1 MSGQPKGIGRR
12 LDHLRASSDGPAD
25 AQRDHLWTV
34 VYRCRAITLALLA
47 VGAAVVPGFEGD
59 RLILVGLLAL
69 VIIPGNHLMY
79 RSTIKHGHPPASMP
93 YVDQIFA
100 PLIPLLAHSAWNPVL
115 FIMVTNLALVT
126 IAYGRRVAL
135 KTAVLGA
142 LVLVPVSLV
151 VDPPRSEASVLIYL
165 VLSISLAV
173 IVGTIADAERKLR
186 RRYGQIVEGV
196 DAIVWEGTV
205 KDFHFT
211 YVSPAVE
218 RILGYPAESFLDL
231 DTWANRFHRDDRDVL
246 EHTIEL
252 VGAGVDHDLEYRLI
266 AADGRVV
273 HMHDHIRIERDE
285 HGEPA
290 MLRGVAV
297 DVTAQ
302 REAEVDLHR
311 FADVVENIETAIY
324 VFELDEPEDA
334 HSLRIVAANPRA
346 EEMMAFEHG
355 WDGPV
360 VGTRLG
366 EILPNEALLEGLA
379 EVVRS
384 GTPFDIPN
392 YASTRAGAEGER
404 TFGLRAFPLP
414 GNAVGLGID
423 DITEAATA
431 AETLRHQALH
441 DALTGLPNRALLTD
455 RLRQAVS
462 TARRTNEGVALL
474 VMDLDQFKEVNDAL
488 GHHHG
493 DLLLV
498 EIARRLEG
506 TIRECDTIAR
516 LGGDEFAVLLT
527 VDADE
532 AGAVAVATKVA
543 RALEQPFFIEELSLQ
558 TNASIGIALFPEHAG
573 DAEELVRRADVAMY
587 NAKRGTPV
595 FTVYAAEHDRSS
607 VRRLT
612 LLGELRRAI
621 DLDELVVY
629 FQPTIDLR
637 SGRAVRAEALVR
649 WQHPE
654 HGLMGPGE
662 FIELAE
668 VSGMIQPLTRW
679 VCERAMHEA
688 REWVDAGFDLGVSV
702 NLSVRNLYDPDLV
715 PWLQTAMEAT
725 GLPEHLLTLEIT
737 ESEVMEDPL
746 VAHEVLGK
754 LRAMGVSTSI
764 DDFGTGHSSLAYLKH
779 LPIDEIKVD
788 RSFVGGMGSDASD
801 ATIVRSIIDL
811 GRNLG
816 LGVVAEG
823 VEDEETLHRL
833 ADLGCDRAQGF
844 VIGRPMPASSLRA
857 HLRRQP
863 GPRAAWV
870 PPIPG
875 DEAHRPVEPRTSSS
889 PPAARTQRP

>member
-1 MSGQPKGIGRR
+1 MSGQARANERR
-12 LDHLRASSDGPAD
+12 RERWRVPLPATTD
-25 AQRDHLWTV
+25 TQQDHLWTV
-34 VYRCRAITLALLA
+34 VFRCRAATLALLA
-47 VGAAVVPGFEGD
+47 LGAAVVPGFDGD
-59 RLILVGLLAL
+59 RLTIVGIIVLIAL
-69 VIIPGNHLMY
+69 PGNQLMY
-79 RSTIKHGHPPASMP
+79 RSTLRHGRPPASMP
-93 YVDQIFA
+93 YLDQ
-100 PLIPLLAHSAWNPVL
+100 LLAAGVPLVAASAWNPVL
-115 FIMVTNLALVT
+115 FVMTTNIALVT
-126 IAYGRRVAL
+126 IAYGKRVAL
-135 KTAVLGA
+135 RTTVLGGIA
-142 LVLVPVSLV
+142 LVAVSLV
-151 VDPPRSEASVLIYL
+151 LQPGSSEASVLIYL
-165 VLSISLAV
+165 VLSVSILV
-173 IVGTIADAERKLR
+173 IVGTVGDAERRLR
-186 RRYGQIVEGV
+186 LRYGTIVEGV
-196 DAIVWEGTV
+196 DAIVWEGHA
-205 KDFHFT
+205 DDLAFT

-218 RILGYPAESFLDL
+218 RILGYPPTAFP
-231 DTWANRFHRDDRDVL
+231 DRDAWARCFHPDDAAAFERSL
-246 EHTIEL
+246 SMIR
-252 VGAGVDHDLEYRLI
+252 AGIDHDLDHRML

-273 HMHDHIRIERDE
+273 HLRDHIRVELDE
-285 HGEPA
+285 LGQPSY
-290 MLRGVAV
+290 LRGVAV

-302 REAEVDLHR
+302 REAEGDLHR
-311 FADVVENIETAIY
+311 FADVVENIETGIFVLAMDD
-324 VFELDEPEDA
+324 VHDPR
-334 HSLRIVAANPRA
+334 SLRIVAINPRA
-346 EEMMAFEHG
+346 VEMTRFEHG
-355 WDGPV
+355 FEREL
-360 VGTRLG
+360 VGTLLRDVLPDDELLG
-366 EILPNEALLEGLA
+366 ALA
-379 EVVRS
+379 DVVRS
-384 GTPFDIPN
+384 GEPLVVPSFP
-392 YASTRAGAEGER
+392 SRRRGAEGER
-404 TFGLRAFPLP
+404 TYGMRAFPLE
-414 GNAVGLGID
+414 GRAVGLAID
-423 DITEAATA
+423 DITEAASA
-431 AETLRHQALH
+431 AETLRHQAMH

-455 RLRQAVS
+455 RLQQAVNE
-462 TARRTNEGVALL
+462 ARRTGQSVALL

-498 EIARRLEG
+498 EIARRLEA

-527 VDADE
+527 VDADRD
-532 AGAVAVATKVA
+532 GAVAVAEKVGA
-543 RALEQPFFIEELSLQ
+543 ALEQPFFVEELSLQ
-558 TNASIGIALFPEHAG
+558 TNASIGIALYPEHAE

-587 NAKRGTPV
+587 NAKRGTPSY
-595 FTVYAAEHDRSS
+595 TVYAAEHDRSS

-679 VCERAMHEA
+679 VCERAMLETK
-688 REWVDAGFDLGVSV
+688 EWVDAGFDLGVSV

-715 PWLQTAMEAT
+715 CWLQQAMEDSD
-725 GLPEHLLTLEIT
+725 LPEHLLTLEIT

-746 VAHEVLGK
+746 VALDVLGR
-754 LRAMGVSTSI
+754 LRSMGVSTSI

-823 VEDEETLHRL
+823 VEDAETLHRL
-833 ADLGCDRAQGF
+833 ADLGCDRAQGYH
-844 VIGRPMPASSLRA
+844 IGRPMPASVLRS

-863 GPRAAWV
+863 GPRAPWA
-870 PPIPG
+870 PPG
-875 DEAHRPVEPRTSSS
+875 SDEPDLALG
-889 PPAARTQRP
+889 AAGGARADHESDAR

>member
-1 MSGQPKGIGRR
+1 
-12 LDHLRASSDGPAD
+12 
-25 AQRDHLWTV
+25 
-34 VYRCRAITLALLA
+34 
-47 VGAAVVPGFEGD
+47 
-59 RLILVGLLAL
+59 
-69 VIIPGNHLMY
+69 
-79 RSTIKHGHPPASMP
+79 
-93 YVDQIFA
+93 
-100 PLIPLLAHSAWNPVL
+100 
-115 FIMVTNLALVT
+115 VTNLALVT
-126 IAYGRRVAL
+126 IAYSRRTAL
-135 KTAVLGA
+135 ITAVVGA
-142 LVLVPVSLV
+142 AALVPVTLV
-151 VDPPRSEASVLIYL
+151 IRPPSSEASVLVYL
-165 VLSISLAV
+165 VLSIALV
-173 IVGTIADAERKLR
+173 VTVGTVADAERKVR

-196 DAIVWEGTV
+196 DAIVWEGTLP
-205 KDFHFT
+205 DFELT
-211 YVSPAVE
+211 YMSPAVE
-218 RILGYPAESFLDL
+218 RILGIGSDELASGNG
-231 DTWANRFHRDDRDVL
+231 WQQRVHRDDLAVIARSADL
-246 EHTIEL
+246 IAKGE
-252 VGAGVDHDLEYRLI
+252 DHDTEYRLVGK
-266 AADGRVV
+266 DGRVV
-273 HMHDHIRIERDE
+273 HLHDHVRIERDE
-285 HGEPA
+285 HGRPVR
-290 MLRGVAV
+290 LRGLAI

-311 FADVVENIETAIY
+311 FADVVENIETGIF
-324 VFELDEPEDA
+324 VLELVDPEESR
-334 HSLRIVAANPRA
+334 SLLVVATNPRA
-346 EEMMAFEHG
+346 DEMTRLEHE
-355 WDGPV
+355 WSAPV
-360 VGTRLG
+360 VGSRLWD
-366 EILPNEALLEGLA
+366 ILPNQDLMDGLA
-379 EVVRS
+379 RVVRT
-384 GTPFDIPN
+384 GEPFVIDSFP
-392 YASTRAGAEGER
+392 SQRQGSQGER
-404 TFGLRAFPLP
+404 TYALRAFPLP
-414 GNAVGLGID
+414 GSAVGLGID

-455 RLRQAVS
+455 RLQQAVA
-462 TARRTNEGVALL
+462 TARRTEEGVALL

-532 AGAVAVATKVA
+532 AGAIAVASKVA
-543 RALEQPFFIEELSLQ
+543 RALEQPFFIDELSLQ
-558 TNASIGIALFPEHAG
+558 TNASIGIALYPDHAA

-587 NAKRGTPV
+587 NAKRGTPT

-679 VCERAMHEA
+679 VCERSMLEA

-715 PWLQTAMEAT
+715 PWLRSALAES

-746 VAHEVLGK
+746 VAHEVLGN

-823 VEDEETLHRL
+823 VEDDETLHRL

-857 HLRRQP
+857 HLHRQA
-863 GPRAAWV
+863 GPRAPWV
-870 PPIPG
+870 PPAAG
-875 DEAHRPVEPRTSSS
+875 DEAHAPVEPR
-889 PPAARTQRP
+889 

>member
-1 MSGQPKGIGRR
+1 MAGRGNPGMSGQPKTSRHGLERW
-12 LDHLRASSDGPAD
+12 RATSDGPTD

-34 VYRCRAITLALLA
+34 VFRCRAITLCLLTF
-47 VGAAVVPGFEGD
+47 GAAVVPGFEGD
-59 RLILVGLLAL
+59 RLVLVAILVL

-79 RSTIKHGHPPASMP
+79 RSTIKHGHPSRFMP
-93 YVDQIFA
+93 YTDQVLA
-100 PLIPLLAHSAWNPVL
+100 PLIPLVAPSAWGPVL
-115 FIMVTNLALVT
+115 IVMVTNLALVT
-126 IAYGRRVAL
+126 IAYSRRTALVTAVIGAVAL
-135 KTAVLGA
+135 APVT
-142 LVLVPVSLV
+142 LVIE
-151 VDPPRSEASVLIYL
+151 PPRSEASVLVYL
-165 VLSISLAV
+165 VLSIALVV
-173 IVGTIADAERKLR
+173 IVGTVADAERKVR
-186 RRYGQIVEGV
+186 RRYGQIVDGV
-196 DAIVWEGTV
+196 DAIVWEGTLP
-205 KDFHFT
+205 DFQLT
-211 YVSPAVE
+211 YMSPAVE
-218 RILGYPAESFLDL
+218 RILGVPADELIAGNGWRQRVHRGDL
-231 DTWANRFHRDDRDVL
+231 DVL
-246 EHTIEL
+246 ARSAAMIA
-252 VGAGVDHDLEYRLI
+252 AGEDHDLEYRLI

-273 HMHDHIRIERDE
+273 QLRDHVRIERDE
-285 HGEPA
+285 HGRPVR
-290 MLRGVAV
+290 LRGLAI

-324 VFELDEPEDA
+324 VFELDDVA
-334 HSLRIVAANPRA
+334 DSRSLRVAAANPKA
-346 EEMMAFEHG
+346 EQLTAAEHG
-355 WDGPV
+355 WSAPV
-360 VGTRLG
+360 VGARLAD
-366 EILPNEALLEGLA
+366 ILPNEALLDGLA

-384 GTPFDIPN
+384 GTSFDIPN
-392 YASTRAGAEGER
+392 YPSTRDGAEGER

-455 RLRQAVS
+455 RLQQAVA

-532 AGAVAVATKVA
+532 AGAVAVAAKVA

-558 TNASIGIALFPEHAG
+558 TNASIGIALYPEHAG

-679 VCERAMHEA
+679 VCERSMHEA

-715 PWLQTAMEAT
+715 PWLQSAMAST

-746 VAHEVLGK
+746 VAHEVLGN
-754 LRAMGVSTSI
+754 LRTMGVSTSI

-870 PPIPG
+870 PPMPG
-875 DEAHRPVEPRTSSS
+875 DDAHRPVEPRR
-889 PPAARTQRP
+889 A